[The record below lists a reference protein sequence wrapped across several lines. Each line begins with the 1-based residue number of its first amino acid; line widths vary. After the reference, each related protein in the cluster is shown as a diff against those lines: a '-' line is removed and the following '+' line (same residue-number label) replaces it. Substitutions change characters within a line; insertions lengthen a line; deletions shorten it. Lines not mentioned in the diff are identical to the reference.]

1 MSDEKLRI
9 LKMLESGT
17 INADEAKELLNAVES
32 PVSKNRKARWLKIR
46 VYENYADKPNVR
58 VTVPISVV
66 KLATKLGGKFQMAIP
81 EEAKKKMAEKGVKLD
96 AETLEHI
103 DEMFDE
109 LAVNG
114 RFDLVNIVD
123 DDDGDRVEIFVE

>member
-9 LKMLESGT
+9 LKMLESGA

-32 PVSKNRKARWLKIR
+32 PVSKDRKARWLKIR

-58 VTVPISVV
+58 VTVPISLV

-123 DDDGDRVEIFVE
+123 EEDGDRVEIFVE